1 MPVTRNP
8 QYEMFITPRMA
19 MEVMVEELDDDGAKR
34 FTYNENYVV
43 GQVSNLGYGENDLT
57 VSESQS
63 LEKALD
69 SNEFKVSKA
78 IVNRQIECTLK
89 LPPINLKDWAMLFQ
103 NLEQYES
110 MFGRIMS
117 PEVAEKFRQSSPGSQ
132 F

>member
-1 MPVTRNP
+1 
-8 QYEMFITPRMA
+8 MA
-19 MEVMVEELDDDGAKR
+19 KELDDDETKSS
-34 FTYNENYVV
+34 TYNENYVV

-117 PEVAEKFRQSSPGSQ
+117 PEEVAEKFRQSSPGSQ

>member
-1 MPVTRNP
+1 
-8 QYEMFITPRMA
+8 
-19 MEVMVEELDDDGAKR
+19 MEIMVEELDDDGNKIS
-34 FTYNENYVV
+34 TYNENYVV
-43 GQVSNLGYGENDLT
+43 GQVSNSGYGENDLT
-57 VSESQS
+57 VESQS

-117 PEVAEKFRQSSPGSQ
+117 PEEVAEKFRHSSPGSQ

>member
-1 MPVTRNP
+1 MG
-8 QYEMFITPRMA
+8 Y
-19 MEVMVEELDDDGAKR
+19 DGL
-34 FTYNENYVV
+34 N
-43 GQVSNLGYGENDLT
+43 LT
-57 VSESQS
+57 VLHDSQS

-89 LPPINLKDWAMLFQ
+89 LSPINIKAWAMLFQ
-103 NLEQYES
+103 KNLEQYES

-117 PEVAEKFRQSSPGSQ
+117 PEEVAEKFRQSSPGSQ